1 MFSAQSNYNV
11 FDKFKVVVLVL
22 VLELKSCNWPN
33 FYAYR

>member
-22 VLELKSCNWPN
+22 ELKSCNWSN